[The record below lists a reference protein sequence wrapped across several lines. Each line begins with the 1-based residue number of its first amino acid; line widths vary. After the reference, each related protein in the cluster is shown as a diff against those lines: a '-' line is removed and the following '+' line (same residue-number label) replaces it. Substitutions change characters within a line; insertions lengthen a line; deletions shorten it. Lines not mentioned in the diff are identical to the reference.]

1 MTNSLLNSANKGNTN
16 SVKALLST
24 PGVDVNEA
32 DRNGNTPLLLACC
45 NGHVGV
51 VRLLL
56 AHPKIQINKEDKVG
70 VTPLYCASA
79 RGRTEIVKL
88 LLARPTIYVNK
99 ADNED
104 GETPLYR
111 AVDNGHTEVV
121 RLLLAHPLIKVNK
134 AAKDGSTPLSI
145 SRNLTIKNL
154 LKKAL
159 GLKIGMSKIN
169 NNQKMEL
176 LKQLIAKTAS
186 NKTFIDPLTL
196 VNYSTNN
203 LTPINKN
210 NKPINSLGMIL
221 NANNKPVKFV
231 NADVLRE
238 ALKNS
243 GNGTIRGI
251 FYNNWTL
258 VNVSR
263 KEYVNV
269 KKEFP

>member
-1 MTNSLLNSANKGNTN
+1 MSNSLLNSANKGNTN
-16 SVKALLST
+16 RVKALLST
-24 PGVDVNEA
+24 PGVDVNKA
-32 DRNGNTPLLLACC
+32 DRNGNTPLLLACGR
-45 NGHVGV
+45 GHVGV

-56 AHPKIQINKEDKVG
+56 AHPRIKINKEDNVG
-70 VTPLYCASA
+70 TTPLYRASA
-79 RGRTEIVKL
+79 MGRTEIVKL

-99 ADNED
+99 ADED

-121 RLLLAHPLIKVNK
+121 RLLLAHPDIKVNK

-221 NANNKPVKFV
+221 NSNNKPVKFV

-238 ALKNS
+238 ALKNN

-263 KEYVNV
+263 EEYINV